1 MTKTM
6 TEKQIAAKEV
16 AKEKAIYNLF
26 KKITKSKQL
35 DNRKILKLIN
45 LKEDGTAVATDS
57 HRLLQ
62 VTDFHSKKE
71 YGLLDGATGEAI
83 EVTVDNSH
91 YPDTTRL
98 IPNYSE
104 SATLNVSE
112 VYDLIKRILE
122 DKKDGFGKKKFRVIN
137 LKLKNGKIF
146 VRPTFID
153 VFDKFKVDDYSS
165 EVSSLSSEFETNLN
179 PAFLLEGLLMFK
191 QAKIKEATLRY
202 TDSKVRPFVLESENI
217 TYLITPVRVV

>member
-1 MTKTM
+1 MVKTM
-6 TEKQIAAKEV
+6 TEKQIVAKEL

-26 KKITKSKQL
+26 KKITKNKQL
-35 DNRKILKLIN
+35 DSRPILKLIN
-45 LKEDGTAVATDS
+45 LREDGVAVATDS

-62 VTDFHSKKE
+62 VTEFHDKKE
-71 YGLLDGATGEAI
+71 YGLLDGATGEVI
-83 EVTVDNSH
+83 EVTVDNSR
-91 YPDTTRL
+91 YPHTARL
-98 IPNYSE
+98 IPNYSDT
-104 SATLNVSE
+104 ATLNVNE
-112 VYDLIKRILE
+112 VYDLVKRILE
-122 DKKDGFGKKKFRVIN
+122 DKKDGFGKNKFKVIN

-146 VRPTFID
+146 FRPTFVD

-191 QAKIKEATLRY
+191 QAKIKEVTLRY

-217 TYLITPVRVV
+217 TYLITPVRVN

>member
-83 EVTVDNSH
+83 EVTVDNSR

-191 QAKIKEATLRY
+191 QAKIKEVKLRY